1 MNISYTFYCVG
12 STWRGLN
19 ELTIL
24 PEEQQIGFL
33 EDYAM
38 RLGILVLSAVGCRGS
53 ESEFSVAEAR

>member
-1 MNISYTFYCVG
+1 M
-12 STWRGLN
+12 LN

-53 ESEFSVAEAR
+53 ASEFSVAEAR